1 MDLRND
7 SMGRASF
14 AERFGLWSDAREDAA
29 AQVQKLID
37 DQNLDVVRL
46 AFADLHG
53 VLRGKT
59 LVKDQVPGAMRN
71 GCTMTTTMLAK
82 DTSHR
87 TVYPAFTVGGGFG
100 MDEMTGAGDFVML
113 PDPSTFRVLPWA
125 PETGWLLCDLY
136 FPNGAPV
143 PFSTRQVLR
152 DTLGKLAD
160 AGFDYVSGLEVEF
173 HIFKLEDPKMGVE
186 HGTQPGTPPD
196 VSLTAHGFQYLT
208 EQRIDE
214 LDPILRIL
222 RRDLL
227 DLGLPLRSQEV
238 EFGPSQVEFTFEPGA
253 GLESADTMVLFRS
266 AVKQI
271 CHRHGYHATF
281 MCRPGL
287 ANVFSSGW
295 HLHQSLRDVSTGL
308 NAFVPEQD
316 DAPLSPTGM
325 RYVAGLL
332 ENARAASVFTTPTIN
347 GYKRFQPY
355 SLAPDRAIWAR
366 DNRGVMIRA
375 LGGAGDTGTRVENR
389 IGEPTANPYLY
400 MASQILS
407 GLDGINRGL
416 DAPPSADTPYETD
429 APALPRSLM
438 EALAALREDT
448 LFRGEL
454 GDRFIDYILLV
465 KDFEVARFL
474 SEVTDWEHREYFEIF

>member
-29 AQVQKLID
+29 ARVQEQIED
-37 DQNLDVVRL
+37 RSLDVVRL

-53 VLRGKT
+53 ILRGKT

-113 PDPSTFRVLPWA
+113 PDPTTFRVLPWA
-125 PETGWLLCDLY
+125 PETGWLLCDIY
-136 FPNGAPV
+136 FPNGQPV

-152 DTLGKLAD
+152 DTLDKLED

-173 HIFKLEDPKMGVE
+173 HIFKLEDPMMGLE

-238 EFGPSQVEFTFEPGA
+238 EFGPSQVEFTFEPGV
-253 GLESADTMVLFRS
+253 GLEPADTMMLFRS

-271 CHRHGYHATF
+271 CRRHGYHATF

-287 ANVFSSGW
+287 PNVFSSGW
-295 HLHQSLRDVSTGL
+295 HLHQSLRDRSTGL
-308 NAFVPEQD
+308 NGFVPD
-316 DAPLSPTGM
+316 DDGQPLSPLGLNF
-325 RYVAGLL
+325 VAGLL
-332 ENARAASVFTTPTIN
+332 ANARAASVFTTPTIN
-347 GYKRFQPY
+347 GYKRFRPY
-355 SLAPDRAIWAR
+355 SLAPDRAIWAS

-375 LGGAGDTGTRVENR
+375 LGGAGDTGTRLENR
-389 IGEPTANPYLY
+389 IGEPSANPYLY

-407 GLDGINRGL
+407 GMDGVARKLD
-416 DAPPSADTPYETD
+416 PPASADTPYETD

-438 EALAALREDT
+438 EALTALREDT
-448 LFRGEL
+448 LFRREL
-454 GDRFIDYILLV
+454 GDRFVDYVLLV
-465 KDFEVARFL
+465 KEFEIARFL
-474 SEVTDWEHREYFEIF
+474 TEVTDWEHREYFEIF